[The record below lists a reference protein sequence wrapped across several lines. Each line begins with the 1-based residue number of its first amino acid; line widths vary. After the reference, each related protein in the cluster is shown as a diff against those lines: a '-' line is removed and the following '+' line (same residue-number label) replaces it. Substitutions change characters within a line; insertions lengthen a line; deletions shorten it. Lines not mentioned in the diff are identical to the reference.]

1 MRAVPAVTLVIAFLL
16 ALVAPAAQAQSD
28 PPSIGAPSAI
38 VVEASTGDVIFERAS
53 DEARPVASTT
63 KLMTALITLDTV
75 ALDDVLTVPPYT
87 PAPAESLAGLS
98 TGERLTVEDLL
109 TALILPSGNDAAVT
123 LATGISGSVPAF
135 VSEMNKR
142 ADELGLRDTKFTN
155 PIGLDE
161 GGNASSAR
169 DLVALGLRLRRFPAF
184 REIADEPRAT
194 ITSGDRRRT
203 FLNRNTLVREVP
215 FVDGMKTGRTN
226 AAGYVLVG
234 SATRRGVTVVSAV
247 LGTPSEDAR
256 DADSLA
262 LLKYGLSQYRRAT
275 VVEPDTVFARADL
288 EYRDE
293 RVELV
298 AAEGVRKVVKRGERA
313 SVRVLDAPDELEG
326 PLPAGARVG
335 TVEVRLR
342 GKVVAR
348 VPLVTATAVENASLG
363 QRLSTVLKRP
373 GTIVLLLLLMG
384 CTVLLVLLRGRV
396 VRRAGTRA

>member
-1 MRAVPAVTLVIAFLL
+1 MRAVPAVPLVIAFLA
-16 ALVAPAAQAQSD
+16 ALAPAARAQSG
-28 PPSIGAPSAI
+28 PPAIGVLSTI
-38 VVEASTGDVIFERAS
+38 VADASTGDVIFERTAS
-53 DEARPVASTT
+53 ESRPVASTT
-63 KLMTALITLDTV
+63 KLMTALITLETV
-75 ALDDVLTVPPYT
+75 ALDDVLAVPPYS
-87 PAPAESLAGLS
+87 PAPAESLAGLR

-123 LATGISGSVPAF
+123 LATGNSGSVPAF
-135 VSEMNKR
+135 VREMNKR
-142 ADELGLRDTKFTN
+142 ANELGLRDTKFTN

-169 DLVALGLRLRRFPAF
+169 DLVTLGLRLRRFPAF
-184 REIADEPRAT
+184 REITDRSRAT
-194 ITSGDRRRT
+194 ITSGDRKRT

-234 SATRRGVTVVSAV
+234 SATRNGVTVVSAV
-247 LGTPSEDAR
+247 LGTPSEAAR

-262 LLKYGLSQYRRAT
+262 LLRYGLSQYRRAT

-288 EYRDE
+288 KYRDE

-298 AAEGVRKVVKRGERA
+298 AGEGVRRVVKRGERA
-313 SVRVLDAPDELEG
+313 SVRVVGAPDELEG

-335 TVEVRLR
+335 AVEVRLR
-342 GKVVAR
+342 GKVVAS
-348 VPLVTATAVENASLG
+348 VPLVTANAVEEASLG

-373 GTIVLLLLLMG
+373 GTIVLLLLLVG
-384 CTVLLVLLRGRV
+384 CTVLLALLRRRV
-396 VRRAGTRA
+396 VRRAGTHA